1 MRYADGAPQE
11 QRLYFELER
20 RLGARRA
27 VAVAT
32 VVRAWGSTPREV
44 GAKMLVDADGSI
56 AGTIGGGC
64 GEAEVWQ
71 EAQEV
76 LTDGRTREV
85 HVDLTEALDTDDGK
99 VCGGRLDV
107 LVDLWSPEHKH
118 LSELIRRLTG
128 GLEQG
133 GTVAVLTRL
142 GPSGPP
148 AWKSPRPTDPRAG
161 ERLLYLSSGELHGT
175 LGAPELDAELLS
187 RLPGRGHRVESVG
200 GVDVF
205 VELLEAPAELII
217 AGAGHIARPLT
228 RMATLCGYEVTVVD
242 DREAFAAPRWFPE
255 AARVICRPFAEVFEG
270 LEVTARTHIVL
281 VTRGHKHDEECLR
294 AVLHRPWAYLGMIG
308 SRRRTGAVLADL
320 AREGVCDK
328 LLARIHAPIGLD
340 IGAETPEEIA
350 VAILAELIKVRRGGQ
365 AASLQRR
372 PERSREQ
379 QGRTVV
385 TPEV

>member
-1 MRYADGAPQE
+1 M
-11 QRLYFELER
+11 
-20 RLGARRA
+20 
-27 VAVAT
+27 AVAT

>member
-1 MRYADGAPQE
+1 MRYAEQAPQE

-20 RLGARRA
+20 RLTDERP

-32 VVRAWGSTPREV
+32 VVRVWGSTPREV

-76 LTDGRTREV
+76 LRDGRAREV
-85 HVDLTEALDTDDGK
+85 HVDLTEDLDTDDGK

-107 LVDLWSPEHKH
+107 VVDLWRPERAR
-118 LSELIRRLTG
+118 ELARRLTE

-133 GTVAVLTRL
+133 RTVAVLTRL

-148 AWKSPRPTDPRAG
+148 AWKAPRPTDPATG
-161 ERLLYLSSGELHGT
+161 ERLLFDGKLHGT
-175 LGAPELDAELLS
+175 LGSPELDAELCA

-200 GVDVF
+200 GQDVF
-205 VELLEAPAELII
+205 VELLEAPARLVI

-228 RMATLCGYEVTVVD
+228 RMASLCGYEVTVVD
-242 DREAFAAPRWFPE
+242 DREAFADRRWFPE
-255 AARVICRPFAEVFEG
+255 AAEVICRPFEEVFGE
-270 LEVTARTHIVL
+270 LEVGPRTHIVL
-281 VTRGHKHDEECLR
+281 VTRGHKHDEACLR
-294 AVLHRPWAYLGMIG
+294 AVLNKPWGYLGMIG
-308 SRRRTGAVLADL
+308 SRRRTGAVFADL
-320 AREGVCDK
+320 RSEGVPEEI
-328 LLARIHAPIGLD
+328 LSRIHAPIGLD

-350 VAILAELIKVRRGGQ
+350 VSILAELIEVRRGP
-365 AASLQRR
+365 RR
-372 PERSREQ
+372 
-379 QGRTVV
+379 GRTARPPAV
-385 TPEV
+385 